1 MASQTST
8 SAALFLAINLLFF
21 TIASACGTCGGG
33 VTPKPPTPKP
43 PTPKPSTGKC
53 PVDTLKLA
61 VCANVVTGLV
71 DLNFGGGKKTP
82 CCSLLTGLTNVDA
95 ALCLCTALKA
105 NVLGIVSS
113 VPLDISLL
121 LNYCG
126 KKSPQG
132 FQCA

>member
-1 MASQTST
+1 M
-8 SAALFLAINLLFF
+8 
-21 TIASACGTCGGG
+21 
-33 VTPKPPTPKP
+33 TPKP
-43 PTPKPSTGKC
+43 PTPKPSKGKC
-53 PVDTLKLA
+53 PVDTLKLV
-61 VCANVVTGLV
+61 VCANVLTGLV
-71 DLNFGGGKKTP
+71 DLNFGGGQKTS

-113 VPLDISLL
+113 VELDISLL

-126 KKSPQG
+126 KKSPKG